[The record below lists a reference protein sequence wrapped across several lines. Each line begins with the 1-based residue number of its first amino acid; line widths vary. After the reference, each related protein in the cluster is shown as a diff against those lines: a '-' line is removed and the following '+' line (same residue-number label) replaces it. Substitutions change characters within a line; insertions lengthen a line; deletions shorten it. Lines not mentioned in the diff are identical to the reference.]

1 VQDFQQRYKLLLLRA
16 CISNSVLSNCE
27 DDSAAVL
34 LNVLN
39 VAPCP
44 EDPPVRSDESVGE
57 SLVLNEHVE
66 ALDPKEAQG
75 TVLLY
80 IAGYV
85 AYRFLQA
92 HSCSQCEAALLGA
105 AEDHVPDSMVLMAAK
120 AYRCDVS
127 AHGSL
132 RMPSQRLLNLILY
145 CENIVQANVLHILH
159 MPGICNKLC
168 NSIMESH
175 HPSLM
180 PPMSCPHF
188 HVLKLVQIFIKMRV
202 MYIVHFINTNLAEMP
217 KGKRSLRAIILERM

>member
-44 EDPPVRSDESVGE
+44 EDPPVRSDESVVE

-85 AYRFLQA
+85 AYRFFA
-92 HSCSQCEAALLGA
+92 
-105 AEDHVPDSMVLMAAK
+105 
-120 AYRCDVS
+120 
-127 AHGSL
+127 GSL
-132 RMPSQRLLNLILY
+132 LLT
-145 CENIVQANVLHILH
+145 V
-159 MPGICNKLC
+159 
-168 NSIMESH
+168 
-175 HPSLM
+175 
-180 PPMSCPHF
+180 
-188 HVLKLVQIFIKMRV
+188 
-202 MYIVHFINTNLAEMP
+202 
-217 KGKRSLRAIILERM
+217 